1 MKIKTLRIIDLWVGR
16 PICWFITL
24 LYFAK
29 GLLVTRTAPADPRQ
43 ILFIKLFGAGSI
55 VLAYPTV
62 REVQRRFPKA
72 ELYFLT
78 FRANRPVLTLLGAI
92 PEGNIYT
99 VRNDTFLHLVHD
111 ICVCLNGLIRKKL
124 DVIIDLEFF
133 SRFTAILSFALR
145 SQLRIGFYGFHTE
158 GLRRGRFINGQVNY
172 NHTLHTARA
181 FFTLL
186 RPLGIGQ
193 ERFDPILPLIPPTP
207 AYPGNIRS
215 LLPAAPSGDG
225 RTETTRWIAINPNTS
240 DLIDL
245 RRWPD
250 EHFVGLALRLLAE
263 YAEHGIIFIGSREE
277 KGYVDTLVA
286 AIKREQPNA
295 RIANLAGLT
304 SLVELLDLFHLVEL
318 FITNDSG
325 PAHLAALTRV
335 KTITLFGPE
344 TPELYAPM
352 NDNSTCL
359 YLGLDCQPCI
369 TIYNGKHSHCR
380 DNQCLKQLTVGT
392 VFSLAR
398 TFLTPGDKTNLLNNA
413 PSAYP

>member
-1 MKIKTLRIIDLWVGR
+1 MKIRTLRIIDLWVGR
-16 PICWFITL
+16 PICWLITA

-29 GLLVTRTAPADPRQ
+29 GLLVKKTPPANPRQ

-62 REVQRRFPKA
+62 RAAQRRFPEA

-78 FRANRPVLTLLGAI
+78 FSANRPVLALLGAI
-92 PEGNIYT
+92 PDRNIYT
-99 VRNDTFLHLVHD
+99 VRNDSLLHLLLD
-111 ICVCLNGLIRKKL
+111 ICSCLNSLIRKKL

-158 GLRRGRFINGQVNY
+158 GLRRGRFINSQVNY

-186 RPLGIGQ
+186 RPLGVGQ
-193 ERFDPILPLIPPTP
+193 ESFDAALPVIPPTP
-207 AYPGNIRS
+207 AYPGNILS
-215 LLPAAPSGDG
+215 LLPESTGAEG
-225 RTETTRWIAINPNTS
+225 RPETTRWLAINPNSS
-240 DLIDL
+240 DLIAL
-245 RRWPD
+245 RRWPE
-250 EHFVGLALRLLAE
+250 EHFVGLALRLLEEFAD
-263 YAEHGIIFIGSREE
+263 YGIIFIGSKEE
-277 KGYVDTLVA
+277 KAYVDTLVA
-286 AIKREQPNA
+286 TIKGEVPTA

-304 SLVELLDLFHLVEL
+304 TLAELLDLFHLIEL

-344 TPELYAPM
+344 TPELYAPL

-380 DNQCLKQLTVGT
+380 DNQCLKQLTIDR
-392 VFSLAR
+392 VFKLAA
-398 TFLTPGDKTNLLNNA
+398 TLIAA
-413 PSAYP
+413 PSQQEAKSLETVSNR